1 MSRFWYLGAS
11 GIGSLSS
18 EPEPSV
24 SCWGFAVCTIPTGGI
39 LRLSAGVDSQTNVCP
54 PFSKPK
60 DSRRTK
66 SSCAHLIAIAIASNL
81 NSYADL
87 SLLCSLHWGVQSS
100 HMIHICFSLQMCSA
114 LLFDFCGSAFSL
126 RPSVLC
132 LYVHH
137 GRLMWTCVFNVWK
150 ALFLARGQHCQVFN
164 SGDNVRLEASQ
175 ISPLCNDVVL
185 QHVWVALKKWNGSL
199 ISDGSPT
206 HSVSELDYQSSCCLF
221 HMAECGLEFRSQR
234 NGNSCHTVP
243 IHHASQ

>member
-1 MSRFWYLGAS
+1 MSIL
-11 GIGSLSS
+11 LS
-18 EPEPSV
+18 
-24 SCWGFAVCTIPTGGI
+24 
-39 LRLSAGVDSQTNVCP
+39 Q
-54 PFSKPK
+54 
-60 DSRRTK
+60 SRRTAVAPEAPMHIWLQLQLLPI
-66 SSCAHLIAIAIASNL
+66 SIPMQIYHSCVVCIEVCNL
-81 NSYADL
+81 
-87 SLLCSLHWGVQSS
+87 HTWFIFV
-100 HMIHICFSLQMCSA
+100 FSLQMCSA

-126 RPSVLC
+126 RPLVLC

-185 QHVWVALKKWNGSL
+185 QHVWVALRMEWFL

-243 IHHASQ
+243 IHHASSNLKCLEFFCQHFSANLELFSESSSIHQ